1 MLRAVVPSG
10 CKKLKNSRSSFFQK
24 AHAVEDAA
32 FCCMADEPLG
42 WLVERFVAE
51 TEGSEMHRDKSFC
64 LELDEC
70 VDGLLRVHVDIAL
83 CRGVVGSDWQEGN
96 FHRQALAYFAK
107 AIEIGAVATVK
118 NRPPGILD
126 VKAPEAAVR
135 VVEHAGPPMAGRG
148 ERDLQSAEFKG
159 LPVLQ
164 LLHMVESKTMD
175 EAADILRNEDGLVA
189 GHGTQRL
196 AVQMVK
202 MGMCDQHKVNG
213 WQVVDFHAGLLDAL
227 DNFQPFGPVG
237 IDEHAVLGSL
247 NEERGMAD
255 PSDADLPMLKL
266 GKDRLHATAFT
277 LGKQGGNHDLR
288 EEIPLVPSAAEL
300 HVHMVLGLAS
310 CGDFSLDELS
320 HHA

>member
-1 MLRAVVPSG
+1 MR
-10 CKKLKNSRSSFFQK
+10 KKLKNSGISFFEK
-24 AHAVEDAA
+24 AHAVEDVALGSV
-32 FCCMADEPLG
+32 ADEPLG
-42 WLVERFVAE
+42 RLVERFVAQ
-51 TEGSEMHRDKSFC
+51 TEGSEMHRNKSFC
-64 LELDEC
+64 FELDKC
-70 VDGLLRVHVDIAL
+70 VDGLLRVHVDISF
-83 CRGVVGSDWQEGN
+83 RGGVVGPYRQECD
-96 FHRQALAYFAK
+96 FHRQTLANLAE
-107 AIEIGAVATVK
+107 AIEVGAVATME
-118 NRPPGILD
+118 NRASCILD
-126 VKAPEAAVR
+126 MKSTESTVR
-135 VVEHAGPPMAGRG
+135 VVEHAGAPMAGRG

-164 LLHMVESKTMD
+164 LLHMIEAKTMD

-202 MGMCDQHKVNG
+202 MGMRDQHKVNG
-213 WQVVDFHAGLLDAL
+213 WQVVDFHARLLDAL
-227 DNFQPFGPVG
+227 DNFQPFGPIG

-247 NEERGMAD
+247 NEERSMAD

-277 LGKQGGNHDLR
+277 LGKQGGDHDLR